1 MHPHWLKLLDGR
13 GDPKYLRVTR
23 LATTTYLIRKGNIM
37 AQVFTF
43 EGKTHQ
49 FAEDIQIPQ
58 EGLFEATLVDE
69 NNHRCEMIF
78 RNGIL
83 FRLTELD

>member
-1 MHPHWLKLLDGR
+1 
-13 GDPKYLRVTR
+13 
-23 LATTTYLIRKGNIM
+23 M
-37 AQVFTF
+37 AKVFTF

-49 FAEDIQIPQ
+49 FAEDIQVPE

-69 NNHRCEMIF
+69 NNHRCEMLF
-78 RNGIL
+78 RNGVL

>member
-1 MHPHWLKLLDGR
+1 
-13 GDPKYLRVTR
+13 
-23 LATTTYLIRKGNIM
+23 M

-43 EGKTHQ
+43 NGKTHQ
-49 FAEDIQIPQ
+49 FAEDIQPNK

-69 NNHRCEMIF
+69 DNHRCEMLF
-78 RNGIL
+78 RNGVL

>member
-1 MHPHWLKLLDGR
+1 
-13 GDPKYLRVTR
+13 
-23 LATTTYLIRKGNIM
+23 M
-37 AQVFTF
+37 AKTF
-43 EGKTHQ
+43 EFNGKIYN
-49 FAEDIQIPQ
+49 FAEDIQVPQ

-78 RNGIL
+78 RNGKL

>member
-1 MHPHWLKLLDGR
+1 MTL
-13 GDPKYLRVTR
+13 TISI
-23 LATTTYLIRKGNIM
+23 LAAQYYNEVKNM
-37 AQVFTF
+37 AKTF
-43 EGKTHQ
+43 EFNGKTYN
-49 FAEDIQIPQ
+49 FAEDIQVPQ

-78 RNGIL
+78 RNGKL